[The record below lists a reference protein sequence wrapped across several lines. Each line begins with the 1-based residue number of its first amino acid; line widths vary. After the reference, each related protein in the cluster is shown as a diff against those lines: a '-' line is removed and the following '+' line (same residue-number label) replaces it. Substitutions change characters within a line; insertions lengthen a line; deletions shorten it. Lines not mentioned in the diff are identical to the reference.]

1 MKKAHKLVLRRE
13 ALTDLELVRI
23 VAANNAGSAE
33 DCRTIEA
40 YCLTDLDSCDFTSWI
55 MDGIRRTIGNGTAG

>member
-13 ALTDLELVRI
+13 ALTDLELSRI
-23 VAANNAGSAE
+23 VAANNVGSKE

-55 MDGIRRTIGNGTAG
+55 TDGIARTISDTIG